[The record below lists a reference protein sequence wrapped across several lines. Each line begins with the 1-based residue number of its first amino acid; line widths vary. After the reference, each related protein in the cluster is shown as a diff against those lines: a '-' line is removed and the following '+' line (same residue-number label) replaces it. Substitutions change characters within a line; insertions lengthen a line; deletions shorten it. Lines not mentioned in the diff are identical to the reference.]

1 MSGEVCDYVR
11 RACSELHRWA
21 KSHLTCRVWLCACG
35 GAWAL
40 AGTCAVAGVVGGAGG
55 PWGQT
60 VFLRSSAALAVAE
73 NHLCWLVVTLRKT
86 TNVVS
91 RNSVGRCGKP
101 PGG

>member
-1 MSGEVCDYVR
+1 MDIMDQ
-11 RACSELHRWA
+11 ALHSNDP
-21 KSHLTCRVWLCACG
+21 KSFPAHPPERLAVVLVHSYS
-35 GAWAL
+35 AWAL

-55 PWGQT
+55 PRGQM

-91 RNSVGRCGKP
+91 RNSVGRWGKP